1 MEPKPLPFDQPC
13 PNLDERSRLEMW
25 AELQR
30 VHIET
35 GGTMVFVIRDPYE
48 ALALAERIV
57 VMKDGKVIEI

>member
-1 MEPKPLPFDQPC
+1 
-13 PNLDERSRLEMW
+13 MW